1 MFGVSTASE
10 VPRFRGEW
18 ILPLRQKDRQMLS
31 RAGNWLIAVGA
42 VAMFVAFCFLP
53 AALGKQGDGNLLAVG
68 ACLLSLG
75 ALMAASGTYLK
86 ARAVQAKG
94 APGMSSQE
102 AKNAG
107 RRARGGCELC
117 RGDVPVIHCKVHQLH
132 LCAACLAEH
141 YDFRSCAYVPS
152 TRRPTTK
159 AGKAL
164 AARAR
169 T

>member
-1 MFGVSTASE
+1 
-10 VPRFRGEW
+10 
-18 ILPLRQKDRQMLS
+18 MLS

-42 VAMFVAFCFLP
+42 VAIFVAICFLP
-53 AALGKQGDGNLLAVG
+53 AALGQHADGNLLPVG

-75 ALMAASGTYLK
+75 ALTAAFGTYLK
-86 ARAVQAKG
+86 ARAVQAKI
-94 APGMSSQE
+94 PSGMSTQN

-107 RRARGGCELC
+107 RRVRGGCELC
-117 RGDVPVIHCKVHQLH
+117 HGDVPVIHCKVHQLH

-152 TRRPTTK
+152 TRRPTHK

-164 AARAR
+164 AAKARA
-169 T
+169 